1 MQLGTPSVPW
11 NVLTH
16 MDFRLQVQFYLD
28 LPCATYFCRWSE
40 KQQFYSSRFEIVPQ
54 KKCGC
59 ETWCF
64 FVVRKEECRT
74 LEWPNCLY
82 GLNVL
87 SLSLYVLLYIYNHIV
102 SNYIIHYHTVYCI
115 IYHIICSWWWK
126 SYLPCLMNVVDSKIK
141 EKTNGCSP
149 KPVGQTTR

>member
-1 MQLGTPSVPW
+1 MKCFNTYGFSTPS
-11 NVLTH
+11 
-16 MDFRLQVQFYLD
+16 
-28 LPCATYFCRWSE
+28 S
-40 KQQFYSSRFEIVPQ
+40 
-54 KKCGC
+54 
-59 ETWCF
+59 
-64 FVVRKEECRT
+64 
-74 LEWPNCLY
+74 
-82 GLNVL
+82 
-87 SLSLYVLLYIYNHIV
+87 VLLRSSMCDLFLPLIRKTTILQQSFWNRSSKEVWLWDVMFFCGQERGMSYLGVAKLFVRIECAISFSLCSFIYIYNHIV